1 MDPLEQS
8 KRLSRSWSRLRKRSA
23 WIISMFACVAFLA
36 MALRVY
42 EIKIETLLKN
52 FFMVLSVA
60 LVVISLGFF
69 VGWLIA
75 FLRRFK

>member
-1 MDPLEQS
+1 
-8 KRLSRSWSRLRKRSA
+8 
-23 WIISMFACVAFLA
+23 MFACAAFLA

-52 FFMVLSVA
+52 LFMVLSVA